1 MNPYEGLAERI
12 RGESIDLGR
21 LVSKAVQV
29 WNKSRNIP
37 ENQDIYLDSVAFNLQ
52 GFYSGLERIFETI
65 ARRVDQNVP
74 SGETWH
80 RELLNQMGREVA
92 GVRPAV
98 VSQQSIITLDEFRK
112 FRHLI
117 RNVYSFSLVP
127 EKIDPL
133 VSSVAAAWPQLRS
146 ELSAFADYLLV
157 LSTPKNV

>member
-133 VSSVAAAWPQLRS
+133 VSPVAAA
-146 ELSAFADYLLV
+146 
-157 LSTPKNV
+157 